1 MKGSV
6 VMATLSNGSR
16 LEGILDRVDLQERR
30 VLLKMVFVWP
40 EATSAVPQEHA
51 FRDFALSDLVALSAA
66 AVNFAEATGGGGF
79 ATDTD
84 ITAATGATGR
94 AGGMRELA
102 RWEGGEDGEGAGLE
116 DDMPPGSRHWDQ
128 FATNQKLFG
137 VVTSFD
143 ESAYTTVLDRESAEF
158 KTRHT
163 EAERLAREI
172 ERGTGSTSNP
182 HLAEERGAVFDDSQ
196 LDEEDRYGA
205 VVRDQRRSPKGAV
218 SYKEAA
224 AAGGSKSSP
233 HGKGTAAVVQ
243 MPLSTTSSRSPS
255 GQSPSPSAETGEEP
269 SPPRPRKSIA
279 SLEQSVDLETFA
291 QAMEVVETNT
301 GVIQRRLSQAAET
314 DPSLASA
321 LQEQHRRE
329 QFERQKRDATDHF
342 KAFSEKISGKMSL
355 SDAGSPTTSSTSARL
370 NPNAADFVPSQPSM
384 PCTSIII
391 IIRCQQCAHRSSH
404 RQPLCNARVI
414 FRLSS
419 PIAALWGRRRRPLLQ
434 SLLSTPSPRDGLHD
448 ARSPHEHEHE
458 HGLSPLP
465 APHFLLGRTLL
476 PLQCSLPV
484 AAVQAIICP
493 PPRR

>member
-6 VMATLSNGSR
+6 VMATLNNGSR

-224 AAGGSKSSP
+224 AAGG
-233 HGKGTAAVVQ
+233 GQVV
-243 MPLSTTSSRSPS
+243 STWQGDSRSGADAP
-255 GQSPSPSAETGEEP
+255 
-269 SPPRPRKSIA
+269 
-279 SLEQSVDLETFA
+279 
-291 QAMEVVETNT
+291 
-301 GVIQRRLSQAAET
+301 
-314 DPSLASA
+314 
-321 LQEQHRRE
+321 QH
-329 QFERQKRDATDHF
+329 H
-342 KAFSEKISGKMSL
+342 
-355 SDAGSPTTSSTSARL
+355 
-370 NPNAADFVPSQPSM
+370 
-384 PCTSIII
+384 
-391 IIRCQQCAHRSSH
+391 
-404 RQPLCNARVI
+404 
-414 FRLSS
+414 
-419 PIAALWGRRRRPLLQ
+419 
-434 SLLSTPSPRDGLHD
+434 
-448 ARSPHEHEHE
+448 
-458 HGLSPLP
+458 
-465 APHFLLGRTLL
+465 LL
-476 PLQCSLPV
+476 PLPLRSV
-484 AAVQAIICP
+484 AIAIGRDWRGAVSPAPAQINRQPGAVRGSGNLCP
-493 PPRR
+493 GHGGSGDEYRRDPAAAEPGGRDGSQPGQRPPGATSAGTI